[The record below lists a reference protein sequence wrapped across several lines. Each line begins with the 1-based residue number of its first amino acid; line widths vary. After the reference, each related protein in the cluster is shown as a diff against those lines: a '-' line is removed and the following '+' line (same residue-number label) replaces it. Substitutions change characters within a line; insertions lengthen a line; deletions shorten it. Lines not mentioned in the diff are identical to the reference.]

1 MALLT
6 YCNSRHSIDPT
17 IEDQPQAV
25 SEMSLRTAHRS
36 LNLDDDW
43 PVGTWP
49 SSEEWTPS
57 PDVWSSLRVVSTPPP
72 ESRRL
77 DAEPLTPDLDVHELN
92 VSHVHPA
99 LQAGSRQART
109 QSVYSMSGTVLDAL
123 AFGASTPQVPPLPV
137 TTPSSPPPAI
147 SPSPPAMISLYPSLP
162 GMALPRP
169 RPRQPPVA
177 LQAGVRHSQPHSIH
191 SMDLLLYGG
200 TSREGNQHSDIS
212 GESVSLEHDLRQD

>member
-1 MALLT
+1 
-6 YCNSRHSIDPT
+6 
-17 IEDQPQAV
+17 
-25 SEMSLRTAHRS
+25 MSLRTAHRP
-36 LNLDDDW
+36 LNLDGDW

-57 PDVWSSLRVVSTPPP
+57 PDVWSSLPVASTPPP
-72 ESRRL
+72 EPRSP
-77 DAEPLTPDLDVHELN
+77 DAEPLTPDPDVHELN

-109 QSVYSMSGTVLDAL
+109 QSVYSMSGSVLDAL
-123 AFGASTPQVPPLPV
+123 AFGAPTPQVPPLPV
-137 TTPSSPPPAI
+137 TTPSSPPPPAM

-162 GMALPRP
+162 GTLTLPPGIPRP
-169 RPRQPPVA
+169 RPRQPPAA